1 MKVNTQ
7 KMKVNILKSEKNYM
21 ISSSY
26 NQKLLKLIRNIKKR
40 YWCTVSKVWYLPL
53 DSFEQLKDDLKKD
66 PFFEVHINELKT
78 YATFKT
84 VDDENIEIT
93 FSRFT
98 DKFREFME
106 LSEQRY
112 IQGSGKLILPA
123 RFMEKAIKLC
133 ETFNFEVVIIKNN

>member
-1 MKVNTQ
+1 MKVNNQ

-21 ISSSY
+21 VTSSY
-26 NQKLLKLIRNIKKR
+26 NQKLLKLIRAIKKR

-53 DSFEQLKDDLKKD
+53 DSLEQLKEDLKKD

-78 YATFKT
+78 YATIKHI
-84 VDDENIEIT
+84 DDENIEIT

-98 DKFREFME
+98 DKFRDFMD

-112 IQGSGKLILPA
+112 INGSGKIILPA
-123 RFMEKAIKLC
+123 RLMEKVIKLC
-133 ETFNFEVVIIKNN
+133 ESFNFEVYIIKK

>member
-21 ISSSY
+21 VTSSY
-26 NQKLLKLIRNIKKR
+26 NQKLLKLIRTIKKR

-53 DSFEQLKDDLKKD
+53 DSLEQLKEDLKKD

-78 YATFKT
+78 YATIKHI
-84 VDDENIEIT
+84 DDENIEIT

-98 DKFREFME
+98 DKFRDFMD

-112 IQGSGKLILPA
+112 INGSGKIILPA
-123 RFMEKAIKLC
+123 RLMEKVIKLC
-133 ETFNFEVVIIKNN
+133 ESFNFEVYIIKNN

>member
-21 ISSSY
+21 VTSSY
-26 NQKLLKLIRNIKKR
+26 NQKLLKLIRTIKKR

-53 DSFEQLKDDLKKD
+53 DSLEQLKEDLKKD

-78 YATFKT
+78 YATIKHI
-84 VDDENIEIT
+84 DDENIEIT

-98 DKFREFME
+98 DKFRDFMD

-112 IQGSGKLILPA
+112 INGSGKIILPA
-123 RFMEKAIKLC
+123 RLMEKVIKLC
-133 ETFNFEVVIIKNN
+133 ESFNFEVYIIKN